1 MTYDK
6 PEILDFGNVA
16 DHTYSVGGPDFSC
29 VSGCDD
35 GGDDD
40 DIVPPF

>member
-1 MTYDK
+1 MTYNK

-16 DHTYSVGGPDFSC
+16 DHTYSVGGPDFLC
-29 VSGCDD
+29 VSGQVCD

-40 DIVPPF
+40 DLNL

>member
-16 DHTYSVGGPDFSC
+16 DHTYGGIPFKC
-29 VSGCDD
+29 VSGQICDD
-35 GGDDD
+35 STD
-40 DIVPPF
+40 DIVT